1 MPNFRSLLSDGRIH
15 FFDGGFGAL
24 LQSRG
29 LPPGVSPELFGL
41 ANPEPV
47 AAIHAEYAAAGA
59 EVITTNTFG
68 GTRFKLDPG
77 TDVREL
83 NRHLARTAKRAV
95 ANSGGGRAFVAGSV
109 GPTGHFVQP
118 LGKLTFCELVA
129 AFREQIQGLAEGGA
143 DLVII
148 ETQFD
153 LAEAKAAVIAAHEVA
168 DLLSMDLPVAV
179 SMTFEGAVSL
189 TGTPPLTFI
198 DTMQNLGVDLM
209 GTNCSAGP
217 EQLVDLVRAMLPRL
231 STPLIV
237 QPNAGL
243 PELDEA
249 GRTVFRLGPEAFAR
263 QCRVFAE
270 LGAKFLG
277 GCCGTTPAH
286 ITALKSAVGDMA
298 WARPDPADK
307 TPLVLT
313 CRSLSVGLGA
323 GNPVAVIGE
332 RINPTGKQVLAEE
345 LVRGEHAEALRLAQA
360 QIADGASILDVNV
373 GAAMV
378 DEKAV
383 LPSLAL
389 ALSARF
395 ELPLSL
401 DTSDPVAMENAL
413 WTQPGSPLVNSISG
427 EPGRMELLGPL
438 CKKFGAPFILLPL
451 EGRKLP
457 YTAEER
463 ISVIERLLQQAEAL
477 GIPRRL
483 IMVDALVLT
492 VSSKPEAARHCLDT
506 IRHCRECLSLPT
518 TMGLSNVSF
527 GLPARE
533 LLNSTFLA
541 MSMACGLSS
550 CIANPASNRLRET
563 LSSGEVL
570 LSRDPQAGRYIEG
583 YAQWTPVAPTSGVS
597 GGVSG
602 GASGGPAVSRG
613 AATTPGEAVICGD
626 KAALLAMLEARL
638 AEGADPFALVDGE
651 LIPAILEVGRKYER
665 KEYFLPQ
672 LLRSAEAMQAGFAR
686 LEPLLLAS
694 GRAEKKTPVV
704 MATVEG
710 DIHDIGKNIVC
721 LMLKNHGF
729 EVFDLGKDV
738 PALKIVDEAERVGAK
753 VIGLSALMTTT
764 MVRMEDTVRL
774 VRERGLDM
782 KVMIGGAVVTEAFAA
797 SIKADGFSRDAVAAV
812 KLAAELSGK
821 R

>member
-1 MPNFRSLLSDGRIH
+1 MPNFRSLLADGRIH

-59 EVITTNTFG
+59 EVVTTNTFG
-68 GTRFKLDPG
+68 GTRFKLDPT
-77 TDVREL
+77 TDVRAL
-83 NRHLARTAKRAV
+83 NRHLAQTAKRAV
-95 ANSGGGRAFVAGSV
+95 DGRAFVAGSV
-109 GPTGHFVQP
+109 GPTGHFAQP
-118 LGKLTFCELVA
+118 LGKLTFRELVA
-129 AFREQIQGLAEGGA
+129 AFKEQIQGLAEGGA

-153 LAEAKAAVIAAHEVA
+153 LAEAKAAVIAAHEVC
-168 DLLSMDLPVAV
+168 DLPVAV

-243 PELDEA
+243 PELDDQ
-249 GRTVFRLGPEAFAR
+249 GRTVFRLGPDDFAR

-286 ITALKSAVGDMA
+286 ITALRSSVGDMA
-298 WARPDPADK
+298 WARPEPTDK

-401 DTSDPVAMENAL
+401 DTSDPIAMENAL

-457 YTAEER
+457 YTAAER
-463 ISVIERLLQQAEAL
+463 ISVIERLLKQADAL

-506 IRHCRECLSLPT
+506 IRHCREVLGLPT

-550 CIANPASNRLRET
+550 CIANPASNRLREILT
-563 LSSGEVL
+563 SGEVL

-583 YAQWTPVAPTSGVS
+583 YAQWTPVAPTSG
-597 GGVSG
+597 
-602 GASGGPAVSRG
+602 ASGGRAVSRG
-613 AATTPGEAVICGD
+613 AATTPGEAVISGD
-626 KAALLAMLEARL
+626 KAALLAMLEAKL

-651 LIPAILEVGRKYER
+651 LIPAILEVGNKYER

-738 PALKIVDEAERVGAK
+738 PAAKIVDEAERVGAK

-812 KLAAELSGK
+812 KLAGELSG
-821 R
+821 RR